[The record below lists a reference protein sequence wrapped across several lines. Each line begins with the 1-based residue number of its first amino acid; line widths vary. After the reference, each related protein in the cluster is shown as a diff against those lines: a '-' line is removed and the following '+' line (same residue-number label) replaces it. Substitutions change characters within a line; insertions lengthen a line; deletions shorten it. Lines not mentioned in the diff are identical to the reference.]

1 MKIKVSTPSD
11 ITSGKVL
18 KVYSDV
24 YNKYAL
30 SPEEKHSLMHNIMFT
45 GRHVFK
51 KDYSGEE
58 LYEYCSFKT
67 PLIAP
72 NTDSFQLI
80 SLYVKVIEINK
91 SLSKGFDGC
100 TKYAYEKFEISA
112 DGIYKSLGQYDFT
125 GSRLYLNNSIKTVD
139 EASKFSVEELQT
151 LAKIFS
157 MEFPFYI

>member
-1 MKIKVSTPSD
+1 MKIKISTPFD

-24 YNKYAL
+24 YNEYAM

-51 KDYSGEE
+51 KDYLGEE
-58 LYEYCSFKT
+58 LYEYCSFKP

-80 SLYVKVIEINK
+80 SLYVKVTDIDK
-91 SLSKGFDGC
+91 PSMVFDGC

-125 GSRLYLNNSIKTVD
+125 GSRLYLNNSITTVD
-139 EASKFSVEELQT
+139 EVSKFSVEELQT

>member
-1 MKIKVSTPSD
+1 MKIKISTPSD
-11 ITSGKVL
+11 IISGKVL

-24 YNKYAL
+24 YNEYVM

-45 GRHVFK
+45 GKHVFV
-51 KDYSGEE
+51 KDHVGEE
-58 LYEYCSFKT
+58 LYEYSRFKA
-67 PLIAP
+67 LS
-72 NTDSFQLI
+72 TDSFQLI
-80 SLYVKVIEINK
+80 SLYVKVIEINLK
-91 SLSKGFDGC
+91 PSMVFPGGY

-112 DGIYKSLGQYDFT
+112 DGTYKSLGQYDFT

-139 EASKFSVEELQT
+139 EVSKFSVEELQT

>member
-1 MKIKVSTPSD
+1 MKIKISTPSD

-24 YNKYAL
+24 YNEYAL

-51 KDYSGEE
+51 KDYLGEE
-58 LYEYCSFKT
+58 LYEYSRFKAVYT
-67 PLIAP
+67 E
-72 NTDSFQLI
+72 SFQLI
-80 SLYVKVIEINK
+80 SLYVKVIENNIP
-91 SLSKGFDGC
+91 SMGFGSC
-100 TKYAYEKFEISA
+100 TKQYIYEKFEISA
-112 DGIYKSLGQYDFT
+112 DGTYKSLGRYDIT

-139 EASKFSVEELQT
+139 EVSKFSVEELQT